1 MARLLGKPG
10 EIIDYDWSPLDSAE
24 APEYVPTSWQG
35 WHVGVRLVEAFH
47 TLTLMPSE
55 GGPMMGQS
63 AWPLYRYEVSE
74 YFAALVGAEET
85 VVADLQLDRN
95 RTRLRAEAAE
105 IKRMEIALG
114 WPAHYL
120 GGHDRL
126 LCVIVNHV
134 AYFRARG
141 FDLEKITRK
150 IRPRTSTKVLRHRN
164 QLGLDI
170 IARGLRDDEIAVF

>member
-10 EIIDYDWSPLDSAE
+10 EIIDQDWSPLDSAE
-24 APEYVPTSWQG
+24 APVYVPTSWQG

-55 GGPMMGQS
+55 GGPVMGQS

-95 RTRLRAEAAE
+95 RTRLRAEASE

-164 QLGLDI
+164 QSGLDI